1 MDINKDG
8 LENALSSGSSKKAET
23 QSEAPQMPPVSKEQE
38 IGHHQGALS
47 TLLNERNELVKMIQ
61 NVEVVMQAHIKRLG
75 ELGVKIEQQK

>member
-8 LENALSSGSSKKAET
+8 LENALGSTSTEKKEE
-23 QSEAPQMPPVSKEQE
+23 QPQQMPPVSKEQE

-61 NVEVVMQAHIKRLG
+61 NVEAVMQAHIKRLE
-75 ELGVKIEQQK
+75 ELGVKIQQQKQ